1 MITLTQAIIYLSYNI
16 FIVIMFGWSLNS
28 ISESWYR
35 LEGWK
40 KILFTLFCFSL
51 GGLMIFQENGT
62 AVFPFFFL
70 SGSGLC
76 FTGAAMAFKDKPDSI
91 VHSIGAYTCI
101 FSGFLGLFFQEQE
114 YIPFLLFLLL
124 ALLASRMKNKTYW
137 IEQAAFIT
145 LMLGLVLKHQI
156 WQK

>member
-1 MITLTQAIIYLSYNI
+1 MITLTQAIIYISYNI
-16 FIVIMFGWSLNS
+16 FIWKLFGFTLNS
-28 ISESWYR
+28 ISESWYK

-51 GGLMIFQENGT
+51 GGLMVFQENGISQI
-62 AVFPFFFL
+62 PWFFI

-91 VHSIGAYTCI
+91 IHSIGAYTCI
-101 FSGFLGLFFQEQE
+101 FSGFAGLYFE
-114 YIPFLLFLLL
+114 YHLLYPFIIFLPL

-137 IEQAAFIT
+137 IEQAAFISR
-145 LMLGLVLKHQI
+145 VVEHVE
-156 WQK
+156 